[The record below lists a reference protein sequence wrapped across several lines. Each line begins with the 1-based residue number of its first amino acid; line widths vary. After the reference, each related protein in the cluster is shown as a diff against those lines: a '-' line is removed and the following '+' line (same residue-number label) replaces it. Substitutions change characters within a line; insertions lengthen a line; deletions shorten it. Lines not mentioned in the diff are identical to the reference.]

1 MKIVSDKGR
10 FIPVRI
16 RKKMKEKTIFG
27 MISFMWKIKQPLRKA
42 SIFLLSLLVLP
53 VLLMVRCADAYWNT
67 NFQEA
72 DSPAVDTMKTDDS
85 GKNDTGGEIKLT
97 VAPVLLTVSS
107 EIAEIIQNNRDNLF
121 PISLVKN
128 IFSEQVDEVLSHV
141 GENSI
146 MRIVTEYGQQDI
158 DLFVNTDSIHDLFGK
173 INFDGEY
180 PENFEISVNVTVRD
194 VYPKKRGGCFVGFT
208 DNGMT
213 KSPDTDEFLFVFDGN
228 SGMFYNKKGGN
239 DAGEVLF
246 EEPLSEK
253 TARITISH
261 LTGHTFVFI
270 NDICVGQYHDGKYAP
285 FRISYGVMTFADG
298 KTACCSFDDLDIR
311 KFGN

>member
-1 MKIVSDKGR
+1 M
-10 FIPVRI
+10 
-16 RKKMKEKTIFG
+16 ETKTILRKTFY
-27 MISFMWKIKQPLRKA
+27 IKRDQQPLRKA
-42 SIFLLSLLVLP
+42 SVFLLYLLFLSG
-53 VLLMVRCADAYWNT
+53 LLTVRGADAYWNA
-67 NFQEA
+67 NFQKA
-72 DSPAVDTMKTDDS
+72 DSSASDATEKDNSTENDIEGENIRVVDPDM
-85 GKNDTGGEIKLT
+85 
-97 VAPVLLTVSS
+97 PVVSS
-107 EIAEIIQNNRDNLF
+107 ELVKIVQDNMSNLF
-121 PISLVKN
+121 PISLVKEN
-128 IFSEQVDEVLSHV
+128 FSDQVDAVLSYV
-141 GENSI
+141 RENSI

-158 DLFVNTDSIHDLFGK
+158 DLFVNTDLIHDLFGK

-246 EEPLSEK
+246 EEPMSEK

-261 LTGHTFVFI
+261 LTGHIFVFI